1 MPAAPRKYLIE
12 VFRRLPAAVVCHR
25 LLGRGAKAV
34 ACGTVPFG
42 SQVLDRGADAVAR
55 VART

>member
-1 MPAAPRKYLIE
+1 
-12 VFRRLPAAVVCHR
+12 VAVVCHR